1 MALYAMLEARPRTG
15 LFVRSLPHRVRPIA
29 PPLPRAAAASPF
41 PVLRLVPRRSFA
53 QTRPRRNYPGPD
65 LEEKLRNAKPLF
77 TDQSLGRFVRSPS
90 THTVVVLAILGAAG
104 FYFSNI
110 QTVPVSGRRRF
121 NCYSDAT
128 VESLSDQ
135 QVKRIEYEVER
146 QGGRFLSDWDWRTI
160 MVKRVMK
167 RLIPVSGM
175 GDADWEVRVIDDPG
189 MLPGA
194 PVHTRRP

>member
-1 MALYAMLEARPRTG
+1 MALFAMLEARPRIG
-15 LFVRSLPHRVRPIA
+15 LLLRSPPHRIRPAA
-29 PPLPRAAAASPF
+29 PRLPRAAAAPSS

-53 QTRPRRNYPGPD
+53 QTRPRRNYYGPD
-65 LEEKLRNAKPLF
+65 HEEKLRNARPLF
-77 TDQSLGRFVRSPS
+77 TNQSLGRFVRSPS
-90 THTVVVLAILGAAG
+90 THTVVVVAILGAVA

-160 MVKRVMK
+160 MVQRVMK

-175 GDADWEVRVIDDPG
+175 GDAEWEVRVIDDPG
-189 MLPGA
+189 RLPGG
-194 PVHTRRP
+194 PYPRRP

>member
-1 MALYAMLEARPRTG
+1 MLSRRFLRTSWRSLTPRTY
-15 LFVRSLPHRVRPIA
+15 SQPILTSHLLRFT
-29 PPLPRAAAASPF
+29 PP
-41 PVLRLVPRRSFA
+41 
-53 QTRPRRNYPGPD
+53 TRPFSQTHLSRNNWPGPRETRNYNHDPHYRLSQAQPLISSGR
-65 LEEKLRNAKPLF
+65 LRKVA
-77 TDQSLGRFVRSPS
+77 RSPS
-90 THTVVVLAILGAAG
+90 LHTIVALSVLGAVA

>member
-1 MALYAMLEARPRTG
+1 MALFAMLEVRPRIG
-15 LFVRSLPHRVRPIA
+15 LFVRPLPHRIRPA
-29 PPLPRAAAASPF
+29 AAPLPRVAAAPPS
-41 PVLRLVPRRSFA
+41 PVLRLEPRRSFA
-53 QTRPRRNYPGPD
+53 QTRPRCNYYGPD
-65 LEEKLRNAKPLF
+65 HEAKLRNAKPLF
-77 TDQSLGRFVRSPS
+77 TNQGLGRFARSPS
-90 THTVVVLAILGAAG
+90 THTVVVIAILGAVG

-175 GDADWEVRVIDDPG
+175 GDAEWEVRVIDDLG

-194 PVHTRRP
+194 PYKRRP